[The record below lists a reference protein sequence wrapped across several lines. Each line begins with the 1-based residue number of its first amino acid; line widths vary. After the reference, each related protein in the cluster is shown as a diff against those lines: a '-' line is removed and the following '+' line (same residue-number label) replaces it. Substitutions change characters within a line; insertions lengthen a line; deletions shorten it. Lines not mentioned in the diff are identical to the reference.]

1 MFWESM
7 KGEEQKIWYTNEI
20 YSMFR
25 FGINTV
31 DKVALQALR
40 TKDRRKAPKILD
52 IKGEYKKAKFMKDNP
67 RYDILSCLDY

>member
-7 KGEEQKIWYTNEI
+7 EGDEQKIWYTNEI

-31 DKVALQALR
+31 DKGALEALR
-40 TKDRRKAPKILD
+40 TKDRRNAPI
-52 IKGEYKKAKFMKDNP
+52 I
-67 RYDILSCLDY
+67 